1 MTIHLSHY
9 TKDFPQQMAQQ
20 ILMNTF
26 WIRSGRR
33 SFEDEVSHRCGTNA
47 SGRHMLPNLMWLA
60 TTNTF
65 NAMAAEV

>member
-1 MTIHLSHY
+1 MEYKACLRIGCLNRQKCT
-9 TKDFPQQMAQQ
+9 
-20 ILMNTF
+20 
-26 WIRSGRR
+26 RR
-33 SFEDEVSHRCGTNA
+33 EWHFVRAAFEDEVSHRCGTNA